1 MRQIVEART
10 LTHENVTG
18 NLVTAIV
25 STNSVLMHWIP
36 ESSEVLAIPAGQII
50 KIQICDAVSA
60 QIETGDF
67 KLCKIKHNDLKT
79 DVKSEH
85 SLDGIPSWANQGNT
99 QYLNIK
105 VKNKLII
112 LGTLSQKL
120 GLIVNSAT
128 AAVFAECKFSVE
140 GFVQTLGG
148 DAQLKAYPKEI
159 M

>member
-1 MRQIVEART
+1 MRQIVEAKT

-36 ESSEVLAIPAGQII
+36 EASEVLAIPAGQII
-50 KIQICDAVSA
+50 KIQISTAVA

-67 KLCKIKHNDLKT
+67 KLCKIKHNDLKS

-85 SLDGIPSWANQGNT
+85 SLDGIPTWANQGNT

-105 VKNKLII
+105 VKNKII
-112 LGTLSQKL
+112 VLGTLSQKL

-128 AAVFAECKFSVE
+128 AAVFANCKFSVE

>member
-1 MRQIVEART
+1 MRQIVEAKT

-25 STNSVLMHWIP
+25 STNSVLMYWTP
-36 ESSEVLAIPAGQII
+36 ESSEVLAIPAGQTI
-50 KIQICDAVSA
+50 KILISTAAA

-105 VKNKLII
+105 VKNKVIV

-128 AAVFAECKFSVE
+128 AAVFANCKFSVE